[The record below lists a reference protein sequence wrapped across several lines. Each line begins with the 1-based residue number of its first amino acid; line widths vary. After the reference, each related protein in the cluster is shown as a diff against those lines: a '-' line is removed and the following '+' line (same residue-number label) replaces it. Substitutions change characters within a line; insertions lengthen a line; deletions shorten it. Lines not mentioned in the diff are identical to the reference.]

1 VWQTLLGLAEA
12 LVDRGCVVNSHLCLL
27 LAGVEPGS
35 VEAAKR
41 KFTLIGVNISGEITP
56 QAFG

>member
-1 VWQTLLGLAEA
+1 M
-12 LVDRGCVVNSHLCLL
+12 NSHLCLL

-35 VEAAKR
+35 VEAAR
-41 KFTLIGVNISGEITP
+41 RNFTLIGVNIDGEITP